1 MKERRK
7 KKEIVIGVKPEFF
20 SVHASYIHE
29 RDAETNLT
37 PLGKAFLAIGISCI
51 RCPKMT
57 KQQYASSIFLIF
69 YRPNYPCLTPNNN
82 KKTSCAMTK
91 TPSYPRLKRINL
103 IGKQVFL
110 PCL

>member
-1 MKERRK
+1 M
-7 KKEIVIGVKPEFF
+7 VIGVKPEFF
-20 SVHASYIHE
+20 SVHVSYIHE

-69 YRPNYPCLTPNNN
+69 YKTKLSLPHPPITTKRPV
-82 KKTSCAMTK
+82 A
-91 TPSYPRLKRINL
+91 
-103 IGKQVFL
+103 Q
-110 PCL
+110 